1 MPKLGKSIQLGGHLE
16 LESQQGLQAMWEGKV
31 IGVGTAEGEL

>member
-16 LESQQGLQAMWEGKV
+16 LESKQGLLEGTGEGKV
-31 IGVGTAEGEL
+31 IGVRTAEA